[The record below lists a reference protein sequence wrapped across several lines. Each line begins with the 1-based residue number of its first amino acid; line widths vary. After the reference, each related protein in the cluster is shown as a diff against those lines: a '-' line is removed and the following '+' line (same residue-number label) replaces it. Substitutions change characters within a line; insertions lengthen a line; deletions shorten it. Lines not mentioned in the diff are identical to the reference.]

1 MTSRS
6 AKTEEDRALSIK
18 HKQRALLGAEAHGS
32 RSADSI
38 KSRSWTFENFSERR
52 MSESAEANQQ
62 GRVSLEDFTLI
73 KVIGKGTY
81 GKVMLVRHK
90 KVGISV

>member
-1 MTSRS
+1 
-6 AKTEEDRALSIK
+6 
-18 HKQRALLGAEAHGS
+18 
-32 RSADSI
+32 
-38 KSRSWTFENFSERR
+38 
-52 MSESAEANQQ
+52 MSEEGQTSQP

-90 KVGISV
+90 KVRYL

>member
-1 MTSRS
+1 
-6 AKTEEDRALSIK
+6 
-18 HKQRALLGAEAHGS
+18 
-32 RSADSI
+32 
-38 KSRSWTFENFSERR
+38 
-52 MSESAEANQQ
+52 MSESADANQP

-90 KVGISV
+90 KVWFLLCNIVFILLGRRSIRDEDVTEGTCCEEKSG

>member
-1 MTSRS
+1 
-6 AKTEEDRALSIK
+6 
-18 HKQRALLGAEAHGS
+18 
-32 RSADSI
+32 
-38 KSRSWTFENFSERR
+38 
-52 MSESAEANQQ
+52 MSESVDANQP

-90 KVGISV
+90 KVCTLIHHLFLMYVGWRSIRDEDVTEGTRCEEEPGGAHKN

>member
-1 MTSRS
+1 MAESPESRS
-6 AKTEEDRALSIK
+6 DPQAP
-18 HKQRALLGAEAHGS
+18 
-32 RSADSI
+32 
-38 KSRSWTFENFSERR
+38 
-52 MSESAEANQQ
+52 ESP

-90 KVGISV
+90 KVRII

>member
-1 MTSRS
+1 
-6 AKTEEDRALSIK
+6 
-18 HKQRALLGAEAHGS
+18 
-32 RSADSI
+32 
-38 KSRSWTFENFSERR
+38 
-52 MSESAEANQQ
+52 MSESADANQS

-90 KVGISV
+90 KVLLFSCIILNFLYRTGKYTR

>member
-1 MTSRS
+1 
-6 AKTEEDRALSIK
+6 
-18 HKQRALLGAEAHGS
+18 
-32 RSADSI
+32 
-38 KSRSWTFENFSERR
+38 
-52 MSESAEANQQ
+52 MSESADANQP

-90 KVGISV
+90 KVLLILCIILNFLYRTGKYTR